1 MRHAVPMR
9 AEGRGGVP
17 PDLDNAGSRHHD
29 SMETLARLARF
40 RLQEPTGWAAAG
52 REDGGAE
59 KRQGDASVFEPR
71 VSAETFVL
79 SFLLLL
85 TGDMRA
91 AASPLFWGCF
101 VADRNKQPTRQKV
114 PRPVHIALSIIPL
127 ISLRGRCSAVS
138 DPWMDRPETC
148 SS

>member
-1 MRHAVPMR
+1 
-9 AEGRGGVP
+9 
-17 PDLDNAGSRHHD
+17 
-29 SMETLARLARF
+29 METLARLARF
-40 RLQEPTGWAAAG
+40 RLQDPTGWAAAG

-101 VADRNKQPTRQKV
+101 VADRNKQHDKKSPDQSTSR
-114 PRPVHIALSIIPL
+114 
-127 ISLRGRCSAVS
+127 
-138 DPWMDRPETC
+138 
-148 SS
+148 